1 MQGNGNAEV
10 DLDATM
16 TTLGPE
22 DDTSQGLILTNKQ
35 RVMYRPPAG
44 KSVLGIYTYYVH
56 VRCVCGA
63 FTECF
68 RCSMDPC
75 CLVLCFTL
83 INTFAGL

>member
-1 MQGNGNAEV
+1 MQGNGNGYGNGNGEV

-44 KSVLGIYTYYVH
+44 KSVLGIYLLCACAVF
-56 VRCVCGA
+56 VWCVY
-63 FTECF
+63 
-68 RCSMDPC
+68 
-75 CLVLCFTL
+75 
-83 INTFAGL
+83 